1 MPEIDQTELD
11 TLKVNAGKVEGL
23 EKQVADGT
31 AAATKATA
39 SYTSLEESSKAATE
53 ELDKLKTVNDEAL
66 NKKAADDAELTKLR
80 AVAEKST
87 EDENALVA
95 LKTEK
100 ETVEKELSEFK
111 EAALKSTRERLVA
124 LGIKEED
131 TKDKEMPILQAMEAG
146 AIAVKSS
153 APVIPGTGA
162 GLGGGSGNPPP
173 ASNGTVIEQNVKH
186 IEALQAKSRSRATKI
201 GG

>member
-1 MPEIDQTELD
+1 MPEIEQAELD
-11 TLKVNAGKVEGL
+11 TLKTNAGKVEGL
-23 EKQVADGT
+23 EKQVADGAE
-31 AAATKATA
+31 AASKATA
-39 SYTSLEESSKAATE
+39 SYTSLEESSKVATE
-53 ELDKLKTVNDEAL
+53 ELDKLKVVNDESL

-80 AVAEKST
+80 ALAEKQS
-87 EDENALVA
+87 EDENALTT
-95 LKTEK
+95 LKIEK

-111 EAALKSTRERLVA
+111 ETALTGIRERLTT

-146 AIAVKSS
+146 AVAAKGS
-153 APVIPGTGA
+153 APVVAGAGA
-162 GLGGGSGNPPP
+162 GLLGGPSSP
-173 ASNGTVIEQNVKH
+173 APTNGTVLQQNLKH